1 VKGFVGFFF
10 WSSCS
15 FLGKKKKENKRKE
28 KAKSGFD
35 VGGCRKKKGWHLPL
49 KVSLP
54 SMGVQV
60 LLQVAQEWAQT
71 KMTSYLHH
79 PPESN
84 PM

>member
-1 VKGFVGFFF
+1 VGFFF
-10 WSSCS
+10 FFWRSCS
-15 FLGKKKKENKRKE
+15 FLGKKKKEKKRKGEEWFWRGWVSKE
-28 KAKSGFD
+28 KRLAFAT
-35 VGGCRKKKGWHLPL
+35 

-60 LLQVAQEWAQT
+60 LLQVAQVWAQT